1 MKEKKNGV
9 NTPSVENLSPIGEDS
24 NKTNGKVS
32 GNFSIVDDS
41 EVLDAIETPKKNE
54 VFALVADY
62 FCPVTFDDSLLRTSL
77 QPLVDAK
84 IMSEEVFNATL
95 SKAKKEFLDANKEVI
110 EKSENLSFSEVIAK
124 LKENPSLYAKVLNVC
139 NITELTESNYIQEGK
154 VTIYRANQCTDKE
167 GNNRYFD
174 VTLKSEVNG
183 KTFEQNLFVEKREIS
198 TSNIIL
204 AIRYFSSKQDAQ
216 RRLLNQIQNYKRVLS
231 DIHVLCE
238 KAKENGF
245 SKEQILSVID
255 SVF

>member
-32 GNFSIVDDS
+32 GNFTIVDDS
-41 EVLDAIETPKKNE
+41 EVTDSIEKTPKNE
-54 VFALVADY
+54 VFSLVADY
-62 FCPVTFDDSLLRTSL
+62 FCPVTFTSKLSSSLL
-77 QPLVDAK
+77 PLVESGLMTQELYDKTIAN
-84 IMSEEVFNATL
+84 E
-95 SKAKKEFLDANKEVI
+95 KKEFLEENKEVI
-110 EKSENLSFSEVIAK
+110 EKSENLSFGEVIAK

-139 NITELTESNYIQEGK
+139 NVTSLDEANYIQEGK

-183 KTFEQNLFVEKREIS
+183 KTFEQSLFVEKREVT

-204 AIRYFSSKQDAQ
+204 AIRYYSSKQDAK
-216 RRLLNQIQNYKRVLS
+216 RRLLTQIQNYKRVLS
-231 DIHVLCE
+231 DIRVLCE

-245 SKEQILSVID
+245 SKEQILSVIE

>member
-1 MKEKKNGV
+1 MEKIK
-9 NTPSVENLSPIGEDS
+9 PIESNLPTIGKDS
-24 NKTNGKVS
+24 EKTNGKVNGS
-32 GNFSIVDDS
+32 FTIVDDS
-41 EVLDAIETPKKNE
+41 EVTDAIETPKKNE

-110 EKSENLSFSEVIAK
+110 EKAENLSFAEVVSK
-124 LKENPSLYAKVLNVC
+124 LKKNATLYAKVLSVC
-139 NITELTESNYIQEGK
+139 NVTELTESNYIQDGK
-154 VTIYRANQCTDKE
+154 VTIYRANQCTDKD

-183 KTFEQNLFVEKREIS
+183 KTFEQSLFVEKREVT

-204 AIRYFSSKQDAQ
+204 AIRYYSSKQDAQ
-216 RRLLNQIQNYKRVLS
+216 RRLLTQIQNYKRVLS
-231 DIHVLCE
+231 DIRVLCE

-245 SKEQILSVID
+245 SKGQILSVIE